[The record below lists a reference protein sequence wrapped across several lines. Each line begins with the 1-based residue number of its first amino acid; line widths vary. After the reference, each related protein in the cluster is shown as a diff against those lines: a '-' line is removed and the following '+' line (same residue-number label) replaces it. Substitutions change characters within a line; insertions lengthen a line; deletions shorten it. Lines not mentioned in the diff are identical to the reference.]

1 MFYKDLYTGETVE
14 LLGKTSDGSPILR
27 RGDKVWVSCYNLLE
41 KIPQQVKV
49 EFDKGSNSYTCE
61 AGELPIGTVVFH
73 KKARAFGVV
82 TEVNINQHS
91 HKAAKDHLLVVET
104 RSI

>member
-61 AGELPIGTVVFH
+61 AEELPVDTVVFH
-73 KKARAFGVV
+73 KKARVFGVV
-82 TEVNINQHS
+82 TQVFTKS
-91 HKAAKDHLLVVET
+91 FASKSAKDFLLVVET
-104 RSI
+104 RSL